1 MNQKPTILIVEDEPE
16 IRNVMQ
22 ESLESIGLNILTAAN
37 GQEALVKLGN
47 NAGVS
52 LILLD
57 LMMPVMNGWQ
67 FLTAIEKNSLFN
79 KIPILVVTVFSDQ
92 AKDLKVRGV
101 LKKPFDL
108 NDLLRQVTDILR
120 VSAISPQ

>member
-47 NAGVS
+47 HLGVS

-67 FLTAIEKNSLFN
+67 FLTAIEKNSLLN

-108 NDLLRQVTDILR
+108 NDLLKQVTDVLR
-120 VSAISPQ
+120 ISAISPQ

>member
-37 GQEALVKLGN
+37 GQEALEKLGN
-47 NAGVS
+47 NLGVS

-67 FLTAIEKNSLFN
+67 FLTAIEKNSLLN

-92 AKDLKVRGV
+92 AKDLKVRGI

-108 NDLLRQVTDILR
+108 NDLLKQVNDILK
-120 VSAISPQ
+120 VTALSPQ

>member
-1 MNQKPTILIVEDEPE
+1 
-16 IRNVMQ
+16 MQ

-37 GQEALVKLGN
+37 GQEALEKLGN
-47 NAGVS
+47 HLGVS

-67 FLTAIEKNSLFN
+67 FLTAIEKNSLLN

-108 NDLLRQVTDILR
+108 NDLLKQVTDVLR

>member
-1 MNQKPTILIVEDEPE
+1 MNQIPTILIVEDEPE

-37 GQEALVKLGN
+37 GQEALGKLGN

-67 FLTAIEKNSLFN
+67 FLSAIEKSPVLK
-79 KIPILVVTVFSDQ
+79 KIPIIVVTVFSDQ

-101 LKKPFDL
+101 IKKPFDL
-108 NDLLRQVTDILR
+108 NDLIKEVNEILKPT
-120 VSAISPQ
+120 AISPQ

>member
-37 GQEALVKLGN
+37 GQEALEKLGN
-47 NAGVS
+47 NLGVS

-67 FLTAIEKNSLFN
+67 FLSAIEKNSLLN

-92 AKDLKVRGV
+92 AKDLNVRGI

-108 NDLLRQVTDILR
+108 NDLINEVNGILKPT
-120 VSAISPQ
+120 AISPQ

>member
-37 GQEALVKLGN
+37 GQEALEKLGN
-47 NAGVS
+47 HLGVS

-67 FLTAIEKNSLFN
+67 FLTAIEKNSLLN

-92 AKDLKVRGV
+92 AKDLKVRAV

-108 NDLLRQVTDILR
+108 NDLLKQVTDVLR

>member
-67 FLTAIEKNSLFN
+67 FLSAIEKNSLFN

>member
-16 IRNVMQ
+16 IRSVMQ
-22 ESLESIGLNILTAAN
+22 ETLESIGVHILTAGN
-37 GQEALVKLGN
+37 GQEALGKLEEN
-47 NAGVS
+47 LSVS

-67 FLTAIEKNSLFN
+67 FLAEIDKNPVLK
-79 KIPILVVTVFSDQ
+79 KIPIIVVTVFSDQ

-101 LKKPFDL
+101 IKKPFDL
-108 NDLLRQVTDILR
+108 NDLIKEVNDILKPI
-120 VSAISPQ
+120 AISSQ

>member
-37 GQEALVKLGN
+37 GQEALEKLGKHL
-47 NAGVS
+47 GVS

-57 LMMPVMNGWQ
+57 LVMPVMNGWQ
-67 FLTAIEKNSLFN
+67 FLIAIEKNSLLN

-92 AKDLKVRGV
+92 AKDLKVRAV

-108 NDLLRQVTDILR
+108 NDLLKQVTDVLR

>member
-37 GQEALVKLGN
+37 GQEALEKLGN
-47 NAGVS
+47 HLGVS

-67 FLTAIEKNSLFN
+67 FLTAIEKNSLLN

-108 NDLLRQVTDILR
+108 NDLLKQVTDVLR

>member
-67 FLTAIEKNSLFN
+67 FLTAIEKNSLLN

-108 NDLLRQVTDILR
+108 NDLLTQVTDVLR

>member
-1 MNQKPTILIVEDEPE
+1 MDQKPTILIVEDEPE

-22 ESLESIGLNILTAAN
+22 ESLESIGLNILTASN

-67 FLTAIEKNSLFN
+67 FLSALEKNSLLN
-79 KIPILVVTVFSDQ
+79 KIPILVITVFSDQ

-120 VSAISPQ
+120 VNAISPQ

>member
-22 ESLESIGLNILTAAN
+22 ETLESIGVHILTAGN
-37 GQEALVKLGN
+37 GQEALGKLEEN
-47 NAGVS
+47 LSVS

-67 FLTAIEKNSLFN
+67 FLAEIDKNPVLK
-79 KIPILVVTVFSDQ
+79 KIPIIVVTVFSDQ

-101 LKKPFDL
+101 IKKPFDL
-108 NDLLRQVTDILR
+108 NDLIKEVNDILKPI
-120 VSAISPQ
+120 AISSQ

>member
-37 GQEALVKLGN
+37 GREALEKLGN
-47 NAGVS
+47 HLGVS

-67 FLTAIEKNSLFN
+67 FLTAIEKNSLLN

-108 NDLLRQVTDILR
+108 NDLLTQVTDVLR

>member
-47 NAGVS
+47 NAEVS

-67 FLTAIEKNSLFN
+67 FLSAIEKNSLFN